1 MKKQAKVPVR
11 SRGIAAHAG
20 PNPRPFPWATT
31 VFATLFAIVLFVG
44 TSVALAYD
52 NLSDR
57 LGESVVNTDNLG
69 AVKTKENE
77 EKPPADAFNGR
88 PVNIL
93 IAGIDARSGQ
103 DASIVNPDDDDPTM
117 RSDTTMILH
126 LSADR
131 QHAYMVSLPRDM
143 LADIPECRL
152 TDGSTS
158 PAQFAQFNWAF
169 SFGASAANPDD
180 LKESVAGGIACT
192 QATVEEMTGLVM
204 DGFVVIDFTGFEGVI
219 DSLGGVDLCTD
230 EDVDSDMTGFQL
242 EAGCHH
248 LNPSQ
253 ALAYAR
259 ERYGYDDGSDMSRI
273 GRQQQLLGA
282 VVKEIL
288 ETNML
293 TDLPK
298 LYAFMQE
305 ALATMF
311 VSPSLSSPQADVGLA
326 LSLKNTPPDQI
337 RFVIMPVL
345 QLDTDQNRLI
355 PKEPGATELWDALR
369 NDAPLPPGTVYRDMD
384 NQLFTIDADGNSQSG
399 GEQRTDAEVG
409 SLDGWY

>member
-1 MKKQAKVPVR
+1 MNSSKKYR
-11 SRGIAAHAG
+11 RMGTTAHAG
-20 PNPRPFPWATT
+20 PNPRGFPWLVTI
-31 VFATLFAIVLFVG
+31 FAALLALVLFAG
-44 TSVALAYD
+44 TSFALAYS
-52 NLSDR
+52 NLNSRLSD
-57 LGESVVNTDNLG
+57 SVVDTSDLG
-69 AVKTKENE
+69 SVKTKEVE
-77 EKPPADAFNGR
+77 EDPKDDFNGR

-117 RSDTTMILH
+117 RSDTTMIMH

-131 QHAYMVSLPRDM
+131 QDAYMVSIPRDM
-143 LADIPECRL
+143 LADIPSCRL

-158 PAQFAQFNWAF
+158 SAQLAQFNWAF
-169 SFGASAANPDD
+169 SFGASAADPKN
-180 LKESVAGGIACT
+180 LRESVAGGIACT

-230 EDVDSDMTGFQL
+230 EDVDSTMTGFQL

-282 VVKEIL
+282 VVKEVL
-288 ETNML
+288 ESNML

-298 LYAFMQE
+298 LYALMQE
-305 ALATMF
+305 ALSTMY

-326 LSLKNTPPDQI
+326 MSLKNTPTENI

-345 QLDTDQNRLI
+345 QLNTDLNRLI
-355 PKEPGATELWDALR
+355 PKQPNADQLWEALR
-369 NDAPLPPGTVYRDMD
+369 NDAPLPPETVYRNID
-384 NQLFTIDADGNSQSG
+384 NELFTIDAEGIPQSG
-399 GEQRTDAEVG
+399 GEQRTDGELG
-409 SLDGWY
+409 SLDGWN